1 MASMFAGVLLL
12 TLSLAPPVAAQC
24 QMIYNVSVYNDA
36 AVSEDQSM
44 VYGVSTT
51 PDSNIPCTCGHGSYE
66 TRTTVY
72 APDGTQYVA
81 ASSGF
86 ASSLAVATNG
96 RLGTWTVTGNARL
109 FCSCAGLAGAGG
121 VAASIEVQPAVRI
134 QIEPTKQQ
142 GSSGFVLTG
151 DTTALTATGYP
162 AGGTF
167 VWQAGPKLVLSGS
180 ATQPN
185 VAVRGIEESSAMGD
199 TWVQV
204 TYTVGGKSAT
214 SSIRFTVRE
223 ARRFAALNLGGPDA
237 TVPAPQGYGYI
248 TWITYQFRDQ
258 FGQAIELPNL
268 AATEVLKTL
277 TLQLPPGYQL
287 TLSPADNTAKTESS
301 NSMGVVMDALSASS
315 AEPIPS
321 GFFAHREQTFYL
333 RGLLIPLQ
341 PRQLQQLYQRFA
353 TVQFEVMSW

>member
-1 MASMFAGVLLL
+1 
-12 TLSLAPPVAAQC
+12 
-24 QMIYNVSVYNDA
+24 
-36 AVSEDQSM
+36 
-44 VYGVSTT
+44 
-51 PDSNIPCTCGHGSYE
+51 
-66 TRTTVY
+66 
-72 APDGTQYVA
+72 
-81 ASSGF
+81 
-86 ASSLAVATNG
+86 
-96 RLGTWTVTGNARL
+96 
-109 FCSCAGLAGAGG
+109 
-121 VAASIEVQPAVRI
+121 
-134 QIEPTKQQ
+134 
-142 GSSGFVLTG
+142 
-151 DTTALTATGYP
+151 
-162 AGGTF
+162 
-167 VWQAGPKLVLSGS
+167 VLSGS